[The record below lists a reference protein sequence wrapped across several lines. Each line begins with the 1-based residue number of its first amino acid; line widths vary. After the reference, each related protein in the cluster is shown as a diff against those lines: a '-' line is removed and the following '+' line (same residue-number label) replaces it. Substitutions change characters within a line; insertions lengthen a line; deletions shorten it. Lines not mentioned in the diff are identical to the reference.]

1 MSSSITVDERR
12 IAKTSVHTT
21 AHLCA
26 VALALTVYWVATGSG
41 PYAVFLAAELGE
53 NPATHPLAAAGLTFI
68 VTEVPAL
75 VLMFVLAAF
84 TLRRNGRDPREMAAA
99 TRAEIRAAVEGKG
112 ADPESLRAARN
123 FGIAAGGGVAG
134 AAIRAGWFEA
144 WFDDPGALAPAIVV
158 AALFGLVA
166 GLVHGRTALARL
178 GFCIALVA
186 VSLGSL
192 PAVAWYLERRPEPLT
207 VELLLPIFVGGLPG
221 ALLFWGLMVGLRRAD
236 RPRVS

>member
-1 MSSSITVDERR
+1 
-12 IAKTSVHTT
+12 
-21 AHLCA
+21 
-26 VALALTVYWVATGSG
+26 VALSLTVYWVAAGIG

-75 VLMFVLAAF
+75 VLMFVFAAF
-84 TLRRNGRDPREMAAA
+84 TLRREGRDPREIATAA
-99 TRAEIRAAVEGKG
+99 RAEIRAAMDDKH

-144 WFDDPGALAPAIVV
+144 WFGDPGALAPSVVV

-178 GFCIALVA
+178 GFCVALVA

-207 VELLLPIFVGGLPG
+207 VELLLPIFVGALPG
-221 ALLFWGLMVGLRRAD
+221 GLLFWAVTHWRRRAD
-236 RPRVS
+236 RT

>member
-1 MSSSITVDERR
+1 MSPLPLRVR
-12 IAKTSVHTT
+12 IVGGL
-21 AHLCA
+21 LCA
-26 VALALTVYWVATGSG
+26 VALSLTVYWVATGTG

-53 NPATHPLAAAGLTFI
+53 DAATHPLAAAGLTFI

-75 VLMFVLAAF
+75 VLMFLLAAF
-84 TLRRNGRDPREMAAA
+84 TRREGREPHAMTADA
-99 TRAEIRAAVEGKG
+99 RAEIRAAVNRE

-144 WFDDPGALAPAIVV
+144 WFGDPGGVAPAIVV

-186 VSLGSL
+186 VALGSL
-192 PAVAWYLERRPEPLT
+192 PAVAWYLERRPEPLM

-221 ALLFWGLMVGLRRAD
+221 TLLFWGVTCGLRRV
-236 RPRVS
+236 R

>member
-1 MSSSITVDERR
+1 MHPLPLRVR
-12 IAKTSVHTT
+12 ILGGL
-21 AHLCA
+21 LCA
-26 VALALTVYWVATGSG
+26 AALALTIHWVASGTG

-53 NPATHPLAAAGLTFI
+53 DPATHPLAAAGLTFI

-75 VLMFVLAAF
+75 VLMFVLAAV
-84 TLRRNGRDPREMAAA
+84 TLRREGRDPREIIAAG
-99 TRAEIRAAVEGKG
+99 RAEIRAAMDDKH

-134 AAIRAGWFEA
+134 AVIRAGWLDM
-144 WFDDPGALAPAIVV
+144 WFGDPGALAPAIVV

-186 VSLGSL
+186 VALGSL

-207 VELLLPIFVGGLPG
+207 IELLLPIFVGGLPG
-221 ALLFWGLMVGLRRAD
+221 ALLFWGVTVLVRRA
-236 RPRVS
+236 R

>member
-1 MSSSITVDERR
+1 MQHTLPLRARITGGL
-12 IAKTSVHTT
+12 
-21 AHLCA
+21 LCA
-26 VALALTVYWVATGSG
+26 GALALTVHWVATGTG
-41 PYAVFLAAELGE
+41 PYAVFLAAKLGE
-53 NPATHPLAAAGLTFI
+53 NPAQHPLAAAGLTFI

-75 VLMFVLAAF
+75 VLMFVLAAYM
-84 TLRRNGRDPREMAAA
+84 LRREGREPREMVDAA
-99 TRAEIRAAVEGKG
+99 RAEIRAAMDDNH

-134 AAIRAGWFEA
+134 AVIRAGWLED
-144 WFDDPGALAPAIVV
+144 WFGDPDALAPAIVV

-192 PAVAWYLERRPEPLT
+192 PAVAWYLERRPAPLT
-207 VELLLPIFVGGLPG
+207 IELLLPIFVGGLPG
-221 ALLFWGLMVGLRRAD
+221 ALLFWGVTFLVRRA
-236 RPRVS
+236 R